1 MAAMADY
8 LLLPAIGKQYQP
20 IPIKPDFFCSPT
32 GFIPIRQTLLFPI
45 NDAYQSVS
53 RSAVDEIL
61 WMERSA
67 PLNSSSASRR
77 RPNSFFSV
85 P

>member
-45 NDAYQSVS
+45 TYAHSDRTDKNGYHHDRKTGTYHCH
-53 RSAVDEIL
+53 
-61 WMERSA
+61 
-67 PLNSSSASRR
+67 
-77 RPNSFFSV
+77 
-85 P
+85 